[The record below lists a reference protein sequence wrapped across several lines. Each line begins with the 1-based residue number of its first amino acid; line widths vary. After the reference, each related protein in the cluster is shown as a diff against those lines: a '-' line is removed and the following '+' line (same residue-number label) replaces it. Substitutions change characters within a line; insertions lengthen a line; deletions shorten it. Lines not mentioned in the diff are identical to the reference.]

1 VTDAGI
7 VPGGTIVNE
16 DARFAVILT
25 VRRTV
30 DAGHFY
36 GDAGGF
42 LRWDLP

>member
-1 VTDAGI
+1 
-7 VPGGTIVNE
+7 
-16 DARFAVILT
+16 VILT